1 MSEKDS
7 LYFISSVRLS
17 KEPGFGY
24 EPDRYVANTLDE
36 ILQKETECLGDGI
49 FATSGKS
56 GMLMMYSYKKRRWE
70 IIGSISSASTPR
82 MITSE
87 NGCIWNVL
95 PNYATL
101 TQEYLNQMV
110 KNYDDKRII

>member
-1 MSEKDS
+1 MNEKDK

-36 ILQKETECLGDGI
+36 ILQKEKEYLGDGI

-56 GMLMMYSYKKRRWE
+56 GVLMMYSYKKRRWE

-87 NGCIWNVL
+87 NAYIWNLL
-95 PNYATL
+95 PNYTAI

-110 KNYDDKRII
+110 KNYEDKRII